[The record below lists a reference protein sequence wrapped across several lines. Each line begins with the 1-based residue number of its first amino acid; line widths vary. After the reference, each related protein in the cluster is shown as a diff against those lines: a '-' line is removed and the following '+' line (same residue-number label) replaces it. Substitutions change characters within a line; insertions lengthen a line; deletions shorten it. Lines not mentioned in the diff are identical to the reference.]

1 MTHMAQQAILVRISF
16 LEGDIANIRKDIIAS
31 DGGNELMDMRHHIEL
46 IEERI
51 DENKQWMRVL
61 VLDEERHLCR
71 EVRDALDSVHEN
83 YWHEMDQHEERDYA
97 LEHPQHIREEDAD
110 TTPQNFMATR
120 EMVKRKHTEMAIE
133 RMDGEGP
140 IAADEDVE

>member
-61 VLDEERHLCR
+61 DKDPGFGIL
-71 EVRDALDSVHEN
+71 EN
-83 YWHEMDQHEERDYA
+83 VDGKYIPKMPTFKTPEERDYA
-97 LEHPQHIREEDAD
+97 LDHRQHIREEDAD

-140 IAADEDVE
+140 IAAEKDVE